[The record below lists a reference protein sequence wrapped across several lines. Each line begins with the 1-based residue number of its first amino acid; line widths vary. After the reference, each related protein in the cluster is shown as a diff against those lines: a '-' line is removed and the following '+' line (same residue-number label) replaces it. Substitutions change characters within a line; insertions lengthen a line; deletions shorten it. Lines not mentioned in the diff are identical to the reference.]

1 MPATVFCTAP
11 VEAKCWLHND
21 TSTPANSTDK
31 DSVKGF
37 TSGPGVTLGE
47 DITEEML
54 KQVE

>member
-1 MPATVFCTAP
+1 MPATVFCIAP

-37 TSGPGVTLGE
+37 TSGSGVTLRE